1 MGDAPGCFPAPAT
14 LVRMQSR
21 EWEERVAALW
31 ASLDDHERD
40 DFHSAMK
47 MLCAELPAGTADA
60 DFELAAAYD
69 STGYPERAVP
79 LYGRALEAGLEG
91 ERRRRAVIQL
101 ASSLRNLGRPDIS
114 VAMLTDERG
123 RGEDHLSDA
132 VDAVLALALADTGRE
147 REGLSL
153 ALTALAPHLPRY
165 QRSMKNYARALLEK
179 PATTDEG

>member
-1 MGDAPGCFPAPAT
+1 MRPGAGKRAATT
-14 LVRMQSR
+14 LVSMQSP

-31 ASLDDHERD
+31 AELDNYARD
-40 DFHSAMK
+40 DFHVAMK
-47 MLCAELPAGTADA
+47 KLCAELPAGTADA
-60 DFELAAAYD
+60 DFELGAAYD
-69 STGYPERAVP
+69 STGYPQRAVP
-79 LYGRALEAGLEG
+79 LYSKALETGLEG

-153 ALTALAPHLPRY
+153 VLAALAPHLPRY

-179 PATTDEG
+179 PSTSDEG

>member
-1 MGDAPGCFPAPAT
+1 MQNGD
-14 LVRMQSR
+14 
-21 EWEERVAALW
+21 WEDRVAALW
-31 ASLDDHERD
+31 DSLDEHGRD
-40 DFHSAMK
+40 DFHTAMK
-47 MLCAELPAGTADA
+47 KLCAELPEGTAEA

-79 LYGRALEAGLEG
+79 LYGKALETGLEG

-114 VAMLTDERG
+114 VTMLTDERA
-123 RGEDHLSDA
+123 RGHDRLSDA

-179 PATTDEG
+179 PEGTDEG